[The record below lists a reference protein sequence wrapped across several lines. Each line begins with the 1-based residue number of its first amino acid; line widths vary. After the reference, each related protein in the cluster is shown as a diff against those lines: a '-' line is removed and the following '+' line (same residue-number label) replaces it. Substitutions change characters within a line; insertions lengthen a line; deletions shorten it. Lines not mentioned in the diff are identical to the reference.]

1 MSETEF
7 VLFQNIIGGIETFLY
22 AVCLTAFFYPFMT
35 EKKERQ
41 GSKLKKILIVFG
53 SYIAISLIGN
63 FAPAYGGLGLMI
75 VIILLTASSGYLGM
89 NRNFTF
95 FMGILAAWM
104 VVRISHPLAKTI
116 LDGIFTIPLVLPP
129 TVAGFFL
136 LYVFGVKR
144 PVGQFFL
151 EYFSVKIAFSWG
163 ATVLA
168 AVVMSFPLMYRSARG
183 AFEQVDDTLVQAA
196 RTLGMGEWT
205 IFRKVLLANAV
216 PGVVSGGVLAFARG
230 LGEFGATAMIAGNIA
245 GKTRTLPMAVYSEV
259 AAGNME
265 AAYSYVAI
273 IVVIAFLS
281 VFLMNGVMW
290 YSQKKSR

>member
-1 MSETEF
+1 
-7 VLFQNIIGGIETFLY
+7 
-22 AVCLTAFFYPFMT
+22 MT
-35 EKKERQ
+35 MDW
-41 GSKLKKILIVFG
+41 SPILISMRTAG
-53 SYIAISLIGN
+53 LSIG
-63 FAPAYGGLGLMI
+63 
-75 VIILLTASSGYLGM
+75 
-89 NRNFTF
+89 FTF

-104 VVRISHPLAKTI
+104 VVRISHPLVKTI

-183 AFEQVDDTLVQAA
+183 AFEQVDPDLTAAA
-196 RTLGMGEWT
+196 RTLGMSEWE
-205 IFRKVLLANAV
+205 IFWKVLFANAT
-216 PGVVSGGVLAFARG
+216 PGILSGGVLAFARG
-230 LGEFGATAMIAGNIA
+230 LGEFGATSMIAGNIA

-259 AAGNME
+259 AAGNMG
-265 AAYSYVAI
+265 AADRYVAV
-273 IVVIAFLS
+273 IVVIAFISIL
-281 VFLMNGVMW
+281 LMNLGALRAGGR
-290 YSQKKSR
+290 KHGA

>member
-1 MSETEF
+1 MEE
-7 VLFQNIIGGIETFLY
+7 I
-22 AVCLTAFFYPFMT
+22 
-35 EKKERQ
+35 RQ
-41 GSKLKKILIVFG
+41 
-53 SYIAISLIGN
+53 
-63 FAPAYGGLGLMI
+63 
-75 VIILLTASSGYLGM
+75 
-89 NRNFTF
+89 
-95 FMGILAAWM
+95 ILAGLDWSPLF
-104 VVRISHPLAKTI
+104 ISIKTGIAATIVSFFLGIWAARKVLKAKTGLRAV
-116 LDGIFTIPLVLPP
+116 LDGILTLPLVLPP

-205 IFRKVLLANAV
+205 IFRKVLLANAM

-265 AAYSYVAI
+265 AACSYVAI
-273 IVVIAFLS
+273 IVMIAFLS